1 MLKFRKITM
10 TSATPIDEKAPQKS
24 FAALRHPG
32 ARMYLLGSA
41 LAMMADNIEHV
52 ITYWVI
58 FQKFQSPALAG
69 FAIISHWL
77 PFLLFSFLSGALA
90 DRYDPRR
97 IIQLG
102 MLLFMSVS
110 LVWGYLIYTDTLE
123 MWHAAALLIVHGF
136 AGVLWGP
143 ASQLLI
149 HEIVGGAQLQSGVR
163 MLATSRKLGIL
174 LGPAIGGG
182 LMLLFGP
189 AFGLFINV
197 LIYLPLVIWLWKAPY
212 GKPAEDGEEKQPRRA
227 LRGFA
232 DILPTLRSVMG
243 DPTIFSMIML
253 IGAASFFVGAAH
265 QAQMPEFTRDLGYG
279 DTGVYYSLL
288 LAANA
293 AGAVIAGLVLESGN
307 LLEPK
312 PKTAFIL
319 VLLWCLTITGFA
331 ASTNYTLS
339 LSLLFFSGFLNL
351 AYSSMAQTLV
361 QLRAPQESRGRI
373 IGLYNMANMGMM
385 TFSGLSIG
393 VGGSFIGIHWS
404 LGLSAAALAIVTMGL
419 MVYVISRLGPK
430 AA

>member
-1 MLKFRKITM
+1 L
-10 TSATPIDEKAPQKS
+10 
-24 FAALRHPG
+24 
-32 ARMYLLGSA
+32 
-41 LAMMADNIEHV
+41 
-52 ITYWVI
+52 
-58 FQKFQSPALAG
+58 
-69 FAIISHWL
+69 HWL
-77 PFLLFSFLSGALA
+77 PFLLFSFFSGALA
-90 DRYDPRR
+90 DLYDPRR
-97 IIQLG
+97 IVQLG

-110 LVWGYLIYTDTLE
+110 LIWGYLIYTDLLE
-123 MWHAAALLIVHGF
+123 MWHAGALLIVHGF

-143 ASQLLI
+143 ASQMLI

-163 MLATSRKLGIL
+163 MLATSRKLGVL

-197 LIYLPLVIWLWKAPY
+197 LIYLPLVLWLWKAPY
-212 GKPAEDGEEKQPRRA
+212 GKPAEDGEKKQPHRA
-227 LRGFA
+227 LRGFT
-232 DILPTLRSVMG
+232 DIVPTLRRVMG

-253 IGAASFFVGAAH
+253 IGAASFFVGSAH

-293 AGAVIAGLVLESGN
+293 AGAVIAGFVLESGN
-307 LLEPK
+307 LLEAK
-312 PKTAFIL
+312 PRTSFIL
-319 VLLWCLTITGFA
+319 VFLWCLTIGGFA

-339 LSLLFFSGFLNL
+339 LLLLFFSGFMHL
-351 AYSSMAQTLV
+351 AYNSMAQTLV
-361 QLRAPQESRGRI
+361 QLRAPEESRGRI
-373 IGLYNMANMGMM
+373 IGLYNMANLGMM

-404 LGLSAAALAIVTMGL
+404 LGLSAIALAVVTIGL
-419 MVYVISRLGPK
+419 KIYVISRLGPK